1 MLNRRE
7 LLLASAAA
15 GIAMQNQA
23 AFAKA
28 AQPSTKVNFEVPPH
42 ACDCHTHI
50 HLPEKYPFFDGR
62 VYTPE
67 PASPEEMAALHKALG
82 IERVVI
88 VTPSVYGT
96 DNSSTLFGMKACG
109 RTVFAAVA
117 SISPPAASAIRMSAA
132 RASPPPS
139 SA

>member
-1 MLNRRE
+1 MLNRRD
-7 LLLASAAA
+7 LLLASVAA
-15 GIAMQNQA
+15 GVAMQNRA

-28 AQPSTKVNFEVPPH
+28 AQPSTKVNFEVPAH

-96 DNSSTLFGMKACG
+96 DNRATLEGIKFRGD
-109 RTVFAAVA
+109 T
-117 SISPPAASAIRMSAA
+117 A
-132 RASPPPS
+132 RASR
-139 SA
+139 